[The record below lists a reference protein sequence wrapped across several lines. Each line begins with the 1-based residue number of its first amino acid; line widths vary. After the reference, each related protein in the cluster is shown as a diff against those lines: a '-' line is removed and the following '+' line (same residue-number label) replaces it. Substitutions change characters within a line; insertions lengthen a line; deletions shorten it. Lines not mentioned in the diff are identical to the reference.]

1 MATQKFTN
9 SLFSNAAD
17 MAAVTIQSNNIVKL
31 STTRAILWEKTNKP
45 FSQPNIWSQVYELI
59 EVVLVV
65 F

>member
-1 MATQKFTN
+1 
-9 SLFSNAAD
+9 

-31 STTRAILWEKTNKP
+31 STARAILWEKTNKP